1 MPFLIRYIWM
11 LDFFHG
17 IQHLFLCWKVVFQH
31 DSSLLTKENVTEL
44 KQLQNATLIPKAQCS
59 AKLKNKPINLLRP
72 IPGFNI
78 KKAAIQVGK
87 IKGGRWHMKKQGD
100 RPTREKERGKGA
112 ERERQVEDRM
122 RWMDIRLGI
131 NSAAYTKILPGVE
144 NISYNKMFGWEE
156 FTAFGDRRNI

>member
-1 MPFLIRYIWM
+1 M
-11 LDFFHG
+11 
-17 IQHLFLCWKVVFQH
+17 FQH

-87 IKGGRWHMKKQGD
+87 TKGVRWHMKKQGD

-112 ERERQVEDRM
+112 ERERDKWRIE
-122 RWMDIRLGI
+122 
-131 NSAAYTKILPGVE
+131 
-144 NISYNKMFGWEE
+144 
-156 FTAFGDRRNI
+156 